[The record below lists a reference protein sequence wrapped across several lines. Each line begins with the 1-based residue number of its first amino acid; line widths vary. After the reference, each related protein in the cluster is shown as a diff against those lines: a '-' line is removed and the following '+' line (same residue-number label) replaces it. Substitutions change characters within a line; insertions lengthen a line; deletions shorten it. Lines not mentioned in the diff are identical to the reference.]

1 MPKNSNLGPMKITQ
15 WGECFSIWSD
25 LKNAKTIIGGF
36 EFDLL
41 EFRSIVEKYS
51 VVPTKDFFDILEN
64 YCYIPVE
71 ENPNGIDIRT
81 AYLSGEPFKAIFDP
95 LASASLDWDLIQV
108 MLERN
113 DLGSSQHTTNTES
126 IQSQLLDQIEIRLNL
141 FAHRE
146 EQRALFS
153 ALKEVQ
159 KDLLSTWVPFA
170 DRIDIFWKT
179 AYKVCL
185 GKTYDNIFQYAAFQ
199 AQPNNA
205 VMNLFFLANKDIRL
219 SYLNMIRE
227 YICFKQKI
235 PQNLKILRKMM
246 DTLFKVLQKTPTTAH
261 LAIYEN
267 AILQA
272 CEQLQQFTHRI
283 ISMAQDAR
291 YMMLD
296 IYLCQPFLDQLDD
309 LPFFID
315 ALTGHLLSSCSVE
328 EKISIT
334 ETTKSEIE
342 LALAAW
348 SKIEQERQAAE
359 ELRFKQNA
367 RSPAEMETGEPT
379 LSDAAFNAALA
390 TIPDHPQEI
399 SPEEAEITPTKSPR
413 FYVSS
418 DPDTARLLKKKD
430 GIVRFG
436 YAKKR
441 ADKLQMNVYDS
452 SENYALV
459 YSAGANQNE
468 VVPTSSDD
476 I

>member
-1 MPKNSNLGPMKITQ
+1 MPKNTNLGPMKITQ
-15 WGECFSIWSD
+15 WGECSSIWGD
-25 LKNAKTIIGGF
+25 LRNAKTVIGGF

-41 EFRSIVEKYS
+41 EFRSIVEKHS
-51 VVPTKDFFDILEN
+51 VPTKDFFDILEN
-64 YCYIPVE
+64 YCYIPLE

-153 ALKEVQ
+153 ELKEAQ
-159 KDLLSTWVPFA
+159 KQLFSRWVPFA

-185 GKTYDNIFQYAAFQ
+185 EKTYDTTFLHTTFQ
-199 AQPNNA
+199 AQPNKA
-205 VMNLFFLANKDIRL
+205 VMNLFFMANKDIRL

-227 YICFKQKI
+227 FICIKQKI
-235 PQNLKILRKMM
+235 PQNLTILSKMM
-246 DTLFKVLQKTPTTAH
+246 DTLLNALEKIPTATH
-261 LAIYEN
+261 LSVYEN

-272 CEQLQQFTHRI
+272 CEQLRQFTHSI
-283 ISMAQDAR
+283 TSMPSNYR

-296 IYLCQPFLDQLDD
+296 IYMCQPFLDHLDD

-315 ALTGHLLSSCSVE
+315 VLTGHLLSDCSIE
-328 EKISIT
+328 EKMAVT
-334 ETTKSEIE
+334 KTTKNEIE
-342 LALAAW
+342 LVLDAW
-348 SKIEQERQAAE
+348 KKIEKERQTTE

-367 RSPAEMETGEPT
+367 ITPVGMETAEPT

-390 TIPDHPQEI
+390 TISDHPQEI
-399 SPEEAEITPTKSPR
+399 SPEEAEIAPTKSPR
-413 FYVSS
+413 FYVRIDS
-418 DPDTARLLKKKD
+418 DSARSLEAKD
-430 GIVRFG
+430 GIVRLAN
-436 YAKKR
+436 AKKR